1 MKKNYKIKDL
11 IKNFYSI
18 IKLFDLKN
26 FYILSLLILAAM
38 FLEVLSIG
46 LIIPIIAI
54 LENENFVNDFFHNV
68 PLIADTTHLEQISFI
83 LLLLCL
89 VFIVKFCFLVL
100 VNYKQYK
107 YSMYL
112 QSAISNKLIY
122 KYLTMP
128 YENYFTLKSSKI
140 LRNIKEESGSFV
152 HGVLIPVINIMTEL
166 LVIIGIA
173 ILLVSQVGVS
183 SFSII
188 LVFII
193 FSFVYV
199 KFSKKTILKMGHRR
213 FEIDEKIINA
223 SNETFSGI
231 REIKVN
237 KVEGIFLNF
246 FKLLFNKHAENMRK
260 FLTYQTIP
268 RLSIEVLLVVFL
280 AIVML
285 LLAIQGNDFTK
296 IITLLG
302 LFGIAAVRL
311 IPSTNK
317 IMIAHQNIRFYFV
330 SINNLAKELF
340 YKKNKNKNKNKH
352 KEIIK
357 FNKNIRLSNINFSY
371 IKKNT
376 KVLNNLNISI
386 NKGDRIGIIGKT
398 GSGKSTLVDII
409 SGLVTNFKGQFL
421 IDEKIVDLNKYQWG
435 QKIGYVSQNTFI
447 FNETIKFN
455 ISFNNLTKNSEILE
469 VLNQAESLAFIKSL
483 KKSVNTVIGEK
494 AINLSGGQAQR
505 LGIARSI
512 FHKPEL
518 LILDEAFS
526 GIDNFTEKKIVKNIF
541 NNYKDM
547 TIINIAH
554 KGKSLDYCN
563 KVFNLSNKKLINI
576 K

>member
-166 LVIIGIA
+166 LVIIGIT

-193 FSFVYV
+193 FSFIYV
-199 KFSKKTILKMGHRR
+199 KFSKKTILKMGHKR

-285 LLAIQGNDFTK
+285 VLAIQGNDFTK

-317 IMIAHQNIRFYFV
+317 IMIAQQNIRFYFV

-340 YKKNKNKNKNKH
+340 YKKNKNKNKH

>member
-317 IMIAHQNIRFYFV
+317 IMIAQQNIRFYFV

-340 YKKNKNKNKNKH
+340 YKKNKNKNKH

>member
-193 FSFVYV
+193 FGFVYV

-317 IMIAHQNIRFYFV
+317 IMIAQQNIRFYFV

-340 YKKNKNKNKNKH
+340 YKKNKNKNKH

-469 VLNQAESLAFIKSL
+469 VLNQVESLAFIKSL

>member
-89 VFIVKFCFLVL
+89 VFIIKFCFLVL

-112 QSAISNKLIY
+112 QSAISNRLIY

-193 FSFVYV
+193 FGFVYV

-317 IMIAHQNIRFYFV
+317 IMIAQQNIRFYFV

-340 YKKNKNKNKNKH
+340 YKKNKNKNKH
-352 KEIIK
+352 REIIK

-469 VLNQAESLAFIKSL
+469 VLNQVESLAFIKSL

>member
-1 MKKNYKIKDL
+1 MKTNYKIKDL

-26 FYILSLLILAAM
+26 FYILSFLIVATM

-54 LENENFVNDFFHNV
+54 LENENFVNDFSHNA
-68 PLIADTTHLEQISFI
+68 PFLADMTHLEQISFI

-89 VFIVKFCFLVL
+89 VFVIKFCFLVL

-112 QSAISNKLIY
+112 QSSISNKLIQ

-128 YENYFTLKSSKI
+128 YENYFRLKSSEI
-140 LRNIKEESGSFV
+140 LRNIKEESGNFV
-152 HGVLIPVINIMTEL
+152 HGVLIPVVNIMTEL
-166 LVIIGIA
+166 LVIIGIT
-173 ILLVSQVGVS
+173 ILLISQVGVS

-193 FSFVYV
+193 FSLAYI
-199 KFSKKTILKMGHRR
+199 KFSKRTILKMGHQR

-223 SNETFSGI
+223 SNEAFSGI

-237 KVEGIFLNF
+237 KAEGIFINF
-246 FKLLFNKHAENMRK
+246 FKSLFNKNAENMRK
-260 FLTYQTIP
+260 YLTYQTIP
-268 RLSIEVLLVVFL
+268 RLSIEVLLVLFL

-285 LLAIQGNDFTK
+285 GLAIQEIDFKK

-317 IMIAHQNIRFYFV
+317 IMVSQQNIRFHFV

-340 YKKNKNKNKNKH
+340 YKKQKNKY

-357 FNKNIRLSNINFSY
+357 FTNNIRLRNINFSY

-386 NKGDRIGIIGKT
+386 NKGDRVGIIGKT

-409 SGLVTNFKGQFL
+409 SGLITNFEGQFL
-421 IDEKIVDLNKYQWG
+421 IDEKMIDLNRCEWG

-455 ISFNNLTKNSEILE
+455 LSFNNLTKNSEILE
-469 VLNQAESLAFIKSL
+469 VLDQVESTAFVKGL

-512 FHKPEL
+512 FNKPEL

-526 GIDNFTEKKIVKNIF
+526 GIDDLTEKKIVKNIF

-554 KGKSLDYCN
+554 KGKSLDFCN
-563 KVFNLSNKKLINI
+563 KVFDLSNKKLKKI

>member
-112 QSAISNKLIY
+112 QSAISNRLIY

-193 FSFVYV
+193 FGFVYV

-317 IMIAHQNIRFYFV
+317 IMIAQQNIRFYFV

-340 YKKNKNKNKNKH
+340 YKKNKNKH

-469 VLNQAESLAFIKSL
+469 VLNQVESLAFIKSL

>member
-213 FEIDEKIINA
+213 FEIDEKIIND

-317 IMIAHQNIRFYFV
+317 IMIAQQNIRFYFV

-371 IKKNT
+371 IKKI
-376 KVLNNLNISI
+376 L
-386 NKGDRIGIIGKT
+386 
-398 GSGKSTLVDII
+398 
-409 SGLVTNFKGQFL
+409 
-421 IDEKIVDLNKYQWG
+421 
-435 QKIGYVSQNTFI
+435 
-447 FNETIKFN
+447 KF
-455 ISFNNLTKNSEILE
+455 
-469 VLNQAESLAFIKSL
+469 
-483 KKSVNTVIGEK
+483 
-494 AINLSGGQAQR
+494 
-505 LGIARSI
+505 
-512 FHKPEL
+512 
-518 LILDEAFS
+518 
-526 GIDNFTEKKIVKNIF
+526 
-541 NNYKDM
+541 
-547 TIINIAH
+547 
-554 KGKSLDYCN
+554 
-563 KVFNLSNKKLINI
+563 
-576 K
+576 

>member
-1 MKKNYKIKDL
+1 MKTNYKIKDL

-18 IKLFDLKN
+18 VKLFELKN
-26 FYILSLLILAAM
+26 FYILSLLILAAV

-128 YENYFTLKSSKI
+128 YENYFTLKSSTI

-193 FSFVYV
+193 FGFVYV

-317 IMIAHQNIRFYFV
+317 IMIAQQNIRFYFV

-340 YKKNKNKNKNKH
+340 YKKNKNKNKH

-469 VLNQAESLAFIKSL
+469 VLNQVESLAFIKSL

-526 GIDNFTEKKIVKNIF
+526 GIDNSTEKKIVKNIF

>member
-128 YENYFTLKSSKI
+128 YENYFTLKSSTI

-193 FSFVYV
+193 FGFVYV

-317 IMIAHQNIRFYFV
+317 IMIAQQNIRFYFV

-340 YKKNKNKNKNKH
+340 YKKNKNKNKH

-469 VLNQAESLAFIKSL
+469 VLNQVESLAFIKSL

>member
-1 MKKNYKIKDL
+1 MKTNYKIKDL

-26 FYILSLLILAAM
+26 FYILSFLIVATM

-54 LENENFVNDFFHNV
+54 LENENFVNDFSHNA
-68 PLIADTTHLEQISFI
+68 PFLADMTHLEQISFI

-89 VFIVKFCFLVL
+89 VFVIKFCFLVL

-112 QSAISNKLIY
+112 QSSISNKLIQ

-128 YENYFTLKSSKI
+128 YENYFRLKSSEI
-140 LRNIKEESGSFV
+140 LRNIKEESGNFV
-152 HGVLIPVINIMTEL
+152 HGVLIPVVNIMTEL
-166 LVIIGIA
+166 LVIIGIT
-173 ILLVSQVGVS
+173 ILLISQVGVS

-193 FSFVYV
+193 FSLAYV
-199 KFSKKTILKMGHRR
+199 KFSKKTILKMGHQR

-223 SNETFSGI
+223 SNEAFSGI

-237 KVEGIFLNF
+237 KAEGIFINF
-246 FKLLFNKHAENMRK
+246 FKSLFNKNAENMRK
-260 FLTYQTIP
+260 YLTYQTIP
-268 RLSIEVLLVVFL
+268 RLSIEVLLVLFL

-285 LLAIQGNDFTK
+285 GLAIQEIDFKK

-317 IMIAHQNIRFYFV
+317 IMVSQQNIRFHFV

-340 YKKNKNKNKNKH
+340 YKKQKNKY

-357 FNKNIRLSNINFSY
+357 FTNNIRLRNINFSY

-409 SGLVTNFKGQFL
+409 SGLITNFEGQFL
-421 IDEKIVDLNKYQWG
+421 IDEKMIDLNRCEWG

-455 ISFNNLTKNSEILE
+455 LSFNNLTKNSEILE
-469 VLNQAESLAFIKSL
+469 VLDQVESTAFVKGL

-512 FHKPEL
+512 FNKPEL

-526 GIDNFTEKKIVKNIF
+526 GIDDLTEKKIVKNIF

-554 KGKSLDYCN
+554 KGKSLDFCN
-563 KVFNLSNKKLINI
+563 KVFDLSNKKLKKI

>member
-128 YENYFTLKSSKI
+128 YENYFTLKSSTI

-193 FSFVYV
+193 FGFVYV

-317 IMIAHQNIRFYFV
+317 IMIAQQNIRFYFV

-340 YKKNKNKNKNKH
+340 YKKNKNKH

-469 VLNQAESLAFIKSL
+469 VLNQVESLAFIKSL

>member
-193 FSFVYV
+193 FGFVYV

-317 IMIAHQNIRFYFV
+317 IMIAQQNIRFYFV

-340 YKKNKNKNKNKH
+340 YKKNKNKNKH
-352 KEIIK
+352 REIIK

-469 VLNQAESLAFIKSL
+469 VLNQVESLAFIKSL

>member
-112 QSAISNKLIY
+112 QSAISNRLIY

-128 YENYFTLKSSKI
+128 YENYFTLKSSTI

-193 FSFVYV
+193 FGFVYV

-317 IMIAHQNIRFYFV
+317 IMIAQQNIRFYFV
-330 SINNLAKELF
+330 SINNLTKELF
-340 YKKNKNKNKNKH
+340 YKKNKNKNKH

-469 VLNQAESLAFIKSL
+469 VLNQVESLAFIKSL

>member
-26 FYILSLLILAAM
+26 FYILSFLIFAAM

-54 LENENFVNDFFHNV
+54 LENENFVNDFSHNV
-68 PLIADTTHLEQISFI
+68 PFLADTTHLEQISFI

-89 VFIVKFCFLVL
+89 VFIIKFCFLVL

-112 QSAISNKLIY
+112 QSAISNKLIN

-128 YENYFTLKSSKI
+128 YENYFTLKSSTI

-152 HGVLIPVINIMTEL
+152 HGVLMPVINIMTEL

-193 FSFVYV
+193 FSFIYV
-199 KFSKKTILKMGHRR
+199 KFSKKTILKMGHKR

-237 KVEGIFLNF
+237 KVEDIFLNF

-285 LLAIQGNDFTK
+285 VLAIQGNDFTK

-317 IMIAHQNIRFYFV
+317 IMIAQQNIRFYFV

-340 YKKNKNKNKNKH
+340 YKKNKNKNKDKH

-469 VLNQAESLAFIKSL
+469 VLNQVESLAFIKSL

>member
-237 KVEGIFLNF
+237 KVEDIFLNF

-285 LLAIQGNDFTK
+285 VLAIQGNDFTK

-317 IMIAHQNIRFYFV
+317 IMIAQQNIRFYFV

-340 YKKNKNKNKNKH
+340 YKKNKNKNKH

-469 VLNQAESLAFIKSL
+469 VLNQVESLAFIKSL

>member
-112 QSAISNKLIY
+112 QSAISNRLIY

-193 FSFVYV
+193 FGFVYV

-317 IMIAHQNIRFYFV
+317 IMIAQQNIRFYFV

-340 YKKNKNKNKNKH
+340 YKKNKNKNKH
-352 KEIIK
+352 REIIK

-469 VLNQAESLAFIKSL
+469 VLNQVESLAFIKSL

>member
-311 IPSTNK
+311 IHSTNK
-317 IMIAHQNIRFYFV
+317 IMIAQQNIRFYFV

>member
-193 FSFVYV
+193 FGFVYV

-317 IMIAHQNIRFYFV
+317 IMIAQQNIRFYFV

-340 YKKNKNKNKNKH
+340 YKKNKNKNKH

-357 FNKNIRLSNINFSY
+357 FNKNIRLNNINFSY

-469 VLNQAESLAFIKSL
+469 VLNQVESLAFIKSL

>member
-11 IKNFYSI
+11 IKNVYSI

-112 QSAISNKLIY
+112 QSAISNRLIY

-193 FSFVYV
+193 FGFVYV

-317 IMIAHQNIRFYFV
+317 IMIAQQNIRFYFV

-340 YKKNKNKNKNKH
+340 YKKNKNKNKH
-352 KEIIK
+352 REIIK

-469 VLNQAESLAFIKSL
+469 VLNQVESLAFIKSL

>member
-1 MKKNYKIKDL
+1 MKTNYKIKDL

-18 IKLFDLKN
+18 VKLFELKN

-128 YENYFTLKSSKI
+128 YENYFTLKSSTI

-193 FSFVYV
+193 FGFVYV

-317 IMIAHQNIRFYFV
+317 IMIAQQNIRFYFV

-340 YKKNKNKNKNKH
+340 YKKNKNKNKH

-469 VLNQAESLAFIKSL
+469 VLNQVESLAFIKSL

>member
-1 MKKNYKIKDL
+1 MKTNYKIKDL

-26 FYILSLLILAAM
+26 FYILSFLIVATM

-54 LENENFVNDFFHNV
+54 LENENFVNDFSHNA
-68 PLIADTTHLEQISFI
+68 PFLADMTHLEQISFI

-89 VFIVKFCFLVL
+89 VFVIKFCFLVL

-112 QSAISNKLIY
+112 QSSISNKLIQ

-128 YENYFTLKSSKI
+128 YENYFRLKSSEI
-140 LRNIKEESGSFV
+140 LRNIKEESGNFV
-152 HGVLIPVINIMTEL
+152 HGVLIPVVNIMTEL
-166 LVIIGIA
+166 LVIIGIT
-173 ILLVSQVGVS
+173 ILLISQVGVS

-193 FSFVYV
+193 FSLAYI
-199 KFSKKTILKMGHRR
+199 KFSKRTILKMGHQR

-223 SNETFSGI
+223 SNEAFSGI

-237 KVEGIFLNF
+237 KAEGIFINF
-246 FKLLFNKHAENMRK
+246 FKSLFNKNAENMRK
-260 FLTYQTIP
+260 YLTYQTIP
-268 RLSIEVLLVVFL
+268 RLSIEVLLVLFL

-285 LLAIQGNDFTK
+285 GLAIQEIDFKK

-317 IMIAHQNIRFYFV
+317 IMVSQQNIRFHFV

-340 YKKNKNKNKNKH
+340 YKKQKNKY

-357 FNKNIRLSNINFSY
+357 FTNNIRLRNINFSY

-409 SGLVTNFKGQFL
+409 SGLITNFEGQFL
-421 IDEKIVDLNKYQWG
+421 IDEKMIDLNRCEWG

-455 ISFNNLTKNSEILE
+455 LSFNNLTKNSEILE
-469 VLNQAESLAFIKSL
+469 VLDQVESTAFVKGL

-512 FHKPEL
+512 FNKPEL

-526 GIDNFTEKKIVKNIF
+526 GIDDLTEKKIVKNIF

-554 KGKSLDYCN
+554 KGKSLDFCN
-563 KVFNLSNKKLINI
+563 KVFDLSNKKLKKI

>member
-18 IKLFDLKN
+18 IKLFDVKN

-193 FSFVYV
+193 FSFIYV
-199 KFSKKTILKMGHRR
+199 KFSKKTILKMGHKR

-223 SNETFSGI
+223 SNESFSGI
-231 REIKVN
+231 REIKIN

-285 LLAIQGNDFTK
+285 VLAIQGNDFTK

-317 IMIAHQNIRFYFV
+317 IMIAQQNIRFYFV

-340 YKKNKNKNKNKH
+340 YKKNKNKNKH

-455 ISFNNLTKNSEILE
+455 ISFNNLTKNSEILK
-469 VLNQAESLAFIKSL
+469 VLNQVESLAFIKSL

>member
-112 QSAISNKLIY
+112 QSAISYKLIY

-317 IMIAHQNIRFYFV
+317 IMIAQQNIRFYFV

>member
-317 IMIAHQNIRFYFV
+317 IMIAQQNIRFYFV